1 MSLAMNRT
9 AFELGIEC
17 PYATRMSLTCVVAIR
32 FWSEEMIEES
42 ASARHG
48 GCVERSQPVRRPVD
62 LTRGL
67 LRTMETSR

>member
-1 MSLAMNRT
+1 
-9 AFELGIEC
+9 
-17 PYATRMSLTCVVAIR
+17 
-32 FWSEEMIEES
+32 MIEES